1 MRLLCLS
8 DMHGELRHYESPA
21 HNAHVA
27 VIAGDVTP
35 ATHAYY
41 GGKPS
46 GLSLQAHWFA
56 QTFLP
61 WVETLPVD
69 HVVMTWGNHDH
80 LGEHPE
86 LYRSLVPVGHKLR
99 ILVNESCVI
108 DGVRFHGV
116 PQTPRFYDWAFN
128 EDDTAAG
135 LGRFWKL
142 VPTDTDVLISHG
154 PPRGTVDWVGDA
166 RRGERVG
173 SDTQEAW
180 LKSENAPNLSVV
192 ICGHIHAAGG
202 QHGWCGRTRVEN
214 VAIVNEAYRVVR
226 EPRVVEIAK

>member
-35 ATHAYY
+35 ASSQYY
-41 GGKPS
+41 GGNPS
-46 GLSLQAHWFA
+46 GMFMQEQWFLR
-56 QTFLP
+56 TFLP
-61 WVETLPVD
+61 WIETLPVD

-86 LYRSLVPVGHKLR
+86 WYRSLVPVGHKLR

-128 EDDTAAG
+128 EDDTPEG

-142 VPTDTDVLISHG
+142 VPDDTDVLISHG

-173 SDTQEAW
+173 SATQEAW
-180 LKSENAPNLSVV
+180 LKSEDAPNLSVV

-202 QHGWCGRTRVEN
+202 HHGWCGRTRVEN

>member
-61 WVETLPVD
+61 WVETLPV
-69 HVVMTWGNHDH
+69 
-80 LGEHPE
+80 E
-86 LYRSLVPVGHKLR
+86 
-99 ILVNESCVI
+99 
-108 DGVRFHGV
+108 
-116 PQTPRFYDWAFN
+116 
-128 EDDTAAG
+128 
-135 LGRFWKL
+135 
-142 VPTDTDVLISHG
+142 DVLAL
-154 PPRGTVDWVGDA
+154 A
-166 RRGERVG
+166 RSGGITHALVLNALMLF
-173 SDTQEAW
+173 EAQK
-180 LKSENAPNLSVV
+180 L
-192 ICGHIHAAGG
+192 
-202 QHGWCGRTRVEN
+202 
-214 VAIVNEAYRVVR
+214 
-226 EPRVVEIAK
+226 